1 MDVHPGLNNHA
12 GNCIHR
18 SRDRSSFHSETQRP
32 LTNQQYNYRL
42 SKTEGCFARS
52 YRISEAKLFTEFRHS
67 IDYKEKNPNVIVNKL
82 TGVE

>member
-1 MDVHPGLNNHA
+1 MFTRASTITRETVFIEA
-12 GNCIHR
+12 GIGPPSLGN
-18 SRDRSSFHSETQRP
+18 SKAP
-32 LTNQQYNYRL
+32 NKLTILYNYRL